1 VNWLAA
7 MRWARLRSRDTGKR
21 YRVYGYLRGGRWA
34 YAVTRSDWVPDR
46 GPLLVDDGSRPTGP
60 AGQLQPADE
69 GDYEPHWGID

>member
-1 VNWLAA
+1 MNWLAA

-34 YAVTRSDWVPDR
+34 YAVTRSDWEPVRLALVVPD
-46 GPLLVDDGSRPTGP
+46 DPTP
-60 AGQLQPADE
+60 AGE